1 MTDNNY
7 QLASTSVLRDE
18 ELIDVTELGKRV
30 ITMDPRKTLID
41 YSGLNFKEML
51 MACPIDD
58 IDLSRNSRN
67 PENPIIP

>member
-51 MACPIDD
+51 LACPIDD
-58 IDLSRNSRN
+58 IDLTRE
-67 PENPIIP
+67 PEYPREVEL

>member
-1 MTDNNY
+1 MTDDSY
-7 QLASTSVLRDE
+7 QHDSPSVLLNG

-30 ITMDPRKTLID
+30 IAMDPKKSLID

-58 IDLSRNSRN
+58 IDLTWE
-67 PENPIIP
+67 PEYPREIEL

>member
-7 QLASTSVLRDE
+7 EHVSHSIQPDGEMV
-18 ELIDVTELGKRV
+18 DVTEHGKK
-30 ITMDPRKTLID
+30 IIAMDPRKTLID

-58 IDLSRNSRN
+58 LDLTRE
-67 PENPIIP
+67 PEYPREAEL

>member
-7 QLASTSVLRDE
+7 QHANPSVLPDG
-18 ELIDVTELGKRV
+18 ELIDVTELGKRA

-41 YSGLNFKEML
+41 YNGLNFKEML

-58 IDLSRNSRN
+58 IDLIRE
-67 PENPIIP
+67 PEPPCPVEL

>member
-7 QLASTSVLRDE
+7 QHATPSILPDG
-18 ELIDVTELGKRV
+18 ELIDVTELGKRL
-30 ITMDPRKTLID
+30 IAMDPRETLID

-58 IDLSRNSRN
+58 IDLTRE
-67 PENPIIP
+67 P

>member
-7 QLASTSVLRDE
+7 TQRVSPAVLSDG

-30 ITMDPRKTLID
+30 IAMDPRKSPID

-58 IDLSRNSRN
+58 IDLTRE
-67 PENPIIP
+67 PEYPRDVEL

>member
-7 QLASTSVLRDE
+7 KHVSHSILPDGEMV
-18 ELIDVTELGKRV
+18 DVTEHGKK
-30 ITMDPRKTLID
+30 IIAMDPRKTLID

-58 IDLSRNSRN
+58 LDLTRE
-67 PENPIIP
+67 PEYPRDMEL

>member
-7 QLASTSVLRDE
+7 QHASPSVLPDG
-18 ELIDVTELGKRV
+18 ELIDVTELGNRV

-51 MACPIDD
+51 LACPIDD
-58 IDLSRNSRN
+58 IDLTRKPDPTRQANL
-67 PENPIIP
+67 

>member
-1 MTDNNY
+1 MTDNNF
-7 QLASTSVLRDE
+7 QHASPSVLPDG

-30 ITMDPRKTLID
+30 IAMDPRKMLID

-58 IDLSRNSRN
+58 IDLTLE
-67 PENPIIP
+67 PEYPREVEL

>member
-7 QLASTSVLRDE
+7 TQRVSPAVLSDG

-30 ITMDPRKTLID
+30 IAMDPRKSLID

-58 IDLSRNSRN
+58 IDLTRE
-67 PENPIIP
+67 PEYPRDVEL

>member
-7 QLASTSVLRDE
+7 QDASLSVLPDS
-18 ELIDVTELGKRV
+18 ELIDITELGKMV
-30 ITMDPRKTLID
+30 IAMDPRKTLID

-58 IDLSRNSRN
+58 IDLTRDLEYPR
-67 PENPIIP
+67 EVEL